1 MEPQKFKGYPLAES
15 VYIKQPTRVKF
26 SHSSPWIY
34 VPPGTR
40 RKCHDVSA
48 KNRAT
53 MQKHQTLFC
62 RDEGGGDIDFWSNNV
77 KILRILQKNY
87 K

>member
-26 SHSSPWIY
+26 SHSSPWIH

-48 KNRAT
+48 KNRAR

-62 RDEGGGDIDFWSNNV
+62 RDEAGGDFRFLV
-77 KILRILQKNY
+77 QKC
-87 K
+87 KDLEDPTEKL